1 MSEQITP
8 PERFPQIGT
17 VESPAF
23 ACYSKTLR
31 LAYEIAPVED
41 GGQALLE
48 FGGVIKF
55 VQSPQSVEGTKNPAD
70 RYPISFWGFTEITG
84 SHETAPWSVLSPRFW
99 TISFTDET
107 LAITF
112 KTVRFLGKD
121 MDAKSPDEAL
131 RRYLRSEATS

>member
-17 VESPAF
+17 VEKPAYV
-23 ACYSKTLR
+23 CNGNTLL

-41 GGQALLE
+41 GGHAVLE

-55 VQSPQSVEGTKNPAD
+55 VQSPQTVEGARNPAD
-70 RYPISFWGFTEITG
+70 RYPISCWGFTEITG
-84 SHETAPWSVLSPRFW
+84 GTETELWGALSPRFW
-99 TISFTDET
+99 TISFTDVT

-112 KTVRFLGKD
+112 KTVRFIDRD
-121 MDAKSPDEAL
+121 MDADTPADAL
-131 RRYLRSEATS
+131 RRYEETLP